1 MADAP
6 PRSARHASSV
16 AALAVLAVGL
26 VVASLVT
33 VGDRASG
40 EDPRPTT
47 PGTTRSGARSAP
59 RDPAPARQPTPG
71 SSTTTEP
78 EGPPV
83 VLVIGDSLTVQS
95 TGTLRDRSTGLDLRI
110 HAAVRTTIG
119 DWLPRVPGLLARN
132 RPEVAV
138 VALGTN
144 DNWPANSGEEP
155 LQGRADERRRY
166 RGQVRAMLEALR
178 SIPCVVW
185 VEPAEVAP
193 MSEYLVHAADHGA
206 ILRAELARADAHAV
220 DWTRSLERGGAFER
234 GWMQEDGIHLR
245 APGQVAFATVTLEAV
260 RSSC

>member
-1 MADAP
+1 MADPP
-6 PRSARHASSV
+6 PRSARHPASV

-40 EDPRPTT
+40 EDPRP
-47 PGTTRSGARSAP
+47 RASGPTGSGVPSP
-59 RDPAPARQPTPG
+59 RRRATPARPTTPG
-71 SSTTTEP
+71 SSTPTVP
-78 EGPPV
+78 GQPPV

-95 TGTLRDRSTGLDLRI
+95 TGTLQDRSAGLDLRI

-119 DWLPRVPGLLARN
+119 DWLPLVPGLLARS
-132 RPEVAV
+132 RPDVAV

-144 DNWPANSGEEP
+144 DNWPTNSGEPIEE
-155 LQGRADERRRY
+155 RSDERARY
-166 RGQVRAMLEALR
+166 REKVRAMLEALR
-178 SIPCVVW
+178 SIPCLVW

-206 ILRAELARADAHAV
+206 ILRAELARAGARAV
-220 DWTRSLERGGAFER
+220 DWTSSLERGDAFER

-245 APGQVAFATVTLEAV
+245 APGQAAFATVTLDAV